1 MIDDAWNDRRTVT
14 HVDFRA
20 VFPVIL
26 QVKKSK
32 NDPNAPPN
40 SRIPLPEAKEVD
52 KVDRI
57 ISLRE
62 SAKRVKVDDA
72 HPVSICFYTLLNAH
86 RGCTAIDVSDDS
98 SLLATGQSSIK
109 V

>member
-1 MIDDAWNDRRTVT
+1 M
-14 HVDFRA
+14 
-20 VFPVIL
+20 
-26 QVKKSK
+26 KKSK